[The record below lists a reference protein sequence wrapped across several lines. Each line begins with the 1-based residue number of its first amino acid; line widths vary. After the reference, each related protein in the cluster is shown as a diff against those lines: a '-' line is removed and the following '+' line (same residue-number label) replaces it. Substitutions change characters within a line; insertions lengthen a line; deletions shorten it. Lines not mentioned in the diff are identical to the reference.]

1 MREWLHAN
9 RSFAQRGV
17 LHPRSDKSVVRN
29 FSELGRVG
37 IDDEAGERA
46 AGKRP
51 DESRWSKKSIQLSP
65 PFGGSAATKKVV
77 ARIQDRPDEIYAD
90 RVCLTPVAPD
100 RAAPYASCLP
110 CATPQ
115 RSHPMQTTLEMST
128 IKLISQSHES
138 DGFARR
144 SQPLLVEIYS
154 RRTSLRIDAAVRSC
168 GKTTG
173 GWRSPFAPGF
183 G

>member
-1 MREWLHAN
+1 
-9 RSFAQRGV
+9 
-17 LHPRSDKSVVRN
+17 VVEEIDSIVPA
-29 FSELGRVG
+29 FS
-37 IDDEAGERA
+37 
-46 AGKRP
+46 
-51 DESRWSKKSIQLSP
+51 W
-65 PFGGSAATKKVV
+65 FGG
-77 ARIQDRPDEIYAD
+77 DEEISSYAE
-90 RVCLTPVAPD
+90 
-100 RAAPYASCLP
+100 
-110 CATPQ
+110 
-115 RSHPMQTTLEMST
+115 EMST